1 MKPKLLF
8 NSDIIN
14 ILIITA
20 IWIVMVILVNP
31 LGNFGL
37 NDDWAYGFS
46 VKSLIEKGQLEIST
60 WTAPNLLAQIFWG
73 ALFCLPVG
81 FSFTALRFST
91 LTLGLVGAIAN
102 YGLLREVN
110 LHQKFALYGALIVA
124 FNPIYFGLAN
134 TFMTDVPFFAVGSL
148 SVYFLIRGLKRDS
161 NIEIII
167 GILFACIAL
176 LIRQLG
182 FAIFLGFG
190 CTYVIK
196 NQARLK
202 SFIKGFS
209 PTILGVLI
217 QLSYQGWL
225 RSTRQNIPDLH
236 GKQIQDI
243 INIFSGFNWFFL
255 IEFFLKNTMLALVYL
270 GLFMLLFTI
279 VIFPLKFQSFSQKER
294 GITIF
299 ALLIIFIIVGAA
311 VISKGFQ
318 IPITRNILSEF
329 GMGPLTLRDGYIL
342 NNLPVPQA
350 LKIFWLIVTSISI
363 VGAVL
368 LILYLIFAFREILWN
383 DSRYQGE
390 EKWLKVLIISE
401 ICIYFAPLG
410 IGGFFDRY
418 LIFLLPFL
426 MMMVVVFT
434 RNITLDE
441 KLDNRLISLVMIIML
456 FSAWFTIGA
465 THDYLS
471 WNRVRWQA
479 LDNLMQ
485 ESKISPNHIDG
496 GYEFNGWYLYSPKY
510 KGKREKS
517 WWWVDRDDYMISFSL
532 LDGYKEVKRYP
543 FKKWLPFGPT
553 NILVSRK
560 STVSSSHIKSGC
572 IGIISRGTASV
583 SFFASAKFLGCRAP
597 TAVIPMQPETISI

>member
-1 MKPKLLF
+1 MKQKLLF
-8 NSDIIN
+8 NSDSIN
-14 ILIITA
+14 IFIITA

-31 LGNFGL
+31 IGDFGL
-37 NDDWAYGFS
+37 NDDWAYAVS
-46 VKSLIEKGQLEIST
+46 VKSLVEKGQLEIST
-60 WTAPNLLAQIFWG
+60 WTAPNIFSQIVWG
-73 ALFCLPVG
+73 ALFCLPFG

-91 LTLGLVGAIAN
+91 LTLGLVGLSAN
-102 YGLLREVN
+102 YKLIREVN
-110 LHQKFALYGALIVA
+110 APAKLALYGSLIVA
-124 FNPIYFGLAN
+124 LNPIYFGLAN
-134 TFMTDVPFFAVGSL
+134 TFMTDVPFFAVGTL
-148 SVYFLIRGLKRDS
+148 SVYFLILGLKRDS
-161 NIEIII
+161 DVEIII

-190 CTYVIK
+190 CAYVIK
-196 NQARLK
+196 NQATLK
-202 SFIKGFS
+202 SFIQGFS
-209 PTILGVLI
+209 PTILAIII

-236 GKQIQDI
+236 GKQIKDI
-243 INIFSGFNWFFL
+243 LNSFSGFNLLYL
-255 IEFFLKNTMLALVYL
+255 IEFFMRNTMLALVYL
-270 GLFMLLFTI
+270 GLFMLLFTLL
-279 VIFPLKFQSFSQKER
+279 IFPLKFKQFSHKER
-294 GITIF
+294 KLTLF
-299 ALLIIFIIVGAA
+299 ALVIIFIIVGVA

-329 GMGPLTLRDGYIL
+329 GLGPLTLRDGYIL
-342 NNLPVPQA
+342 NNLLVPEA
-350 LKIFWLIVTSISI
+350 LEIFWLIVTSISI

-368 LILYLIFAFREILWN
+368 LIIYLVFAVREIFKN
-383 DSRYQGE
+383 DSSYQVNQ
-390 EKWLKVLIISE
+390 KWLKVFIISE

-426 MMMVVVFT
+426 MMLVVVFT
-434 RNITLDE
+434 NNVTLHE
-441 KLDNRLISLVMIIML
+441 KFDNRLISITMIMML

-479 LDNLMQ
+479 LNNLMQ

-496 GYEFNGWYLYSPKY
+496 GYEFNGWYLYNIKY

-517 WWWVDRDDYMISFSL
+517 WWWVDKDDYMISFSA

-560 STVSSSHIKSGC
+560 ITDSSSQSK
-572 IGIISRGTASV
+572 
-583 SFFASAKFLGCRAP
+583 
-597 TAVIPMQPETISI
+597 